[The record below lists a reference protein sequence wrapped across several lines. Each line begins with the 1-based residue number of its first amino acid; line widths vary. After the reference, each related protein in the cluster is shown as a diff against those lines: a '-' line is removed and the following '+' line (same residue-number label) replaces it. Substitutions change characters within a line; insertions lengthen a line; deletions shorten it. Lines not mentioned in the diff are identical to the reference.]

1 MKTRTEA
8 IHFTADKKL
17 LDFMEKKTS
26 KLHQFFDRITDID
39 MKLKLENSGQV
50 RDKIA
55 EVKVQLPGTVLFVKE
70 HDKTFETAIDA
81 AVDSLAKQLIKYK
94 ERKTEN

>member
-8 IHFTADKKL
+8 IHFSADKKL
-17 LDFMEKKTS
+17 LDFIEKKS
-26 KLHQFFDRITDID
+26 AKLHQFYDRITDID
-39 MKLKLENSGQV
+39 LKLKLENSGQI

-70 HDKTFETAIDA
+70 QDKSFESAIDTAID
-81 AVDSLAKQLIKYK
+81 SLTKQLIKYK
-94 ERKTEN
+94 ERKFEN

>member
-8 IHFTADKKL
+8 IHFSADKNL
-17 LDFMEKKTS
+17 LEFIDKKTS
-26 KLHQFFDRITDID
+26 KLHQFYDKIIDVDI
-39 MKLKLENSGQV
+39 KLRLENSGQI

-55 EVKVQLPGTVLFVKE
+55 EVKVHLPGTILFVKE

-81 AVDSLAKQLIKYK
+81 SIDSLTKQLIKYK
-94 ERKTEN
+94 ERRQE